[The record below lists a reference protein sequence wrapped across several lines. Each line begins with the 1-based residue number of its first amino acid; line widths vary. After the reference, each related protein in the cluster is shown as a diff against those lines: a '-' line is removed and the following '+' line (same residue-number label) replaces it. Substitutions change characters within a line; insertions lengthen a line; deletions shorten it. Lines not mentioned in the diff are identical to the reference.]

1 MIKFQYKMNTIYR
14 RLIMFDLSKFKNSNI
29 QTSVRF
35 PEDIYNEFKK
45 LAKENGMSFNNVVIS
60 CIKYAL
66 DDEKK

>member
-1 MIKFQYKMNTIYR
+1 
-14 RLIMFDLSKFKNSNI
+14 MFDLSKFKNSNI

-35 PEDIYNEFKK
+35 PEDIYNELKK